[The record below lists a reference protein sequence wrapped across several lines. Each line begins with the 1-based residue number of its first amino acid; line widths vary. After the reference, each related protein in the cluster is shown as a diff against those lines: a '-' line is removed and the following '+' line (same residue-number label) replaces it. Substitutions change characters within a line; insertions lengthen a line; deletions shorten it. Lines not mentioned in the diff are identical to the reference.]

1 METELTL
8 KVPPAALERIRS
20 HPVLA
25 ERARGAPREHHL
37 TDTWYDTP
45 ERELWKHG
53 LTLRVR
59 SNKDE
64 QDSWIQIARSVS
76 APQGRGAWESALP
89 GGQPQPALLARQV
102 KSAALARLL
111 ADEDIA
117 ARLQPV
123 FLSSIRRTTW
133 DIVLPDGRQLA
144 CALDAGDLACGDRHA
159 QLSELELALA
169 RGDPAELFALALALH
184 QDIPLEL
191 AGASLAARGHAM
203 LADEP
208 APAVKA
214 ERIRLGSR
222 MSLEDAF
229 QRIGLSCLRQVE
241 ANLPGVLRKD
251 VESLHQ
257 MRVGLRRLR
266 ALLDM
271 FAHLAAPPAEMLD
284 SLDWLSGE
292 LGAAR
297 DWDVLAGST
306 LDHAADGTGCA
317 DGADLAALRSAA
329 QDKAN
334 GAHKQLLHTLHAPR
348 TTLLMLQL
356 GGWLRGRQWRE
367 GGALPKNS
375 ALAARATRGL
385 RPLLRKAE
393 QRLAR
398 RIAKLDPRDAPARHR
413 VRIAA
418 KKARYAAEFFH
429 DLLPAKRTKRYT
441 VRLAKL
447 QDRLGVLNDFAVADR
462 LLDGLAAGHGQ
473 APRQAAWARGYLA
486 AVGEAESRRLDKP
499 LRRVAKRR
507 IAA

>member
-25 ERARGAPREHHL
+25 ERARGAPREDHL

-45 ERELWKHG
+45 ERALWKHG
-53 LTLRVR
+53 LSLCVR
-59 SNKDE
+59 SSKDK
-64 QDSWIQIARSVS
+64 QDSWIQIARTPSS
-76 APQGRGAWESALP
+76 PHRRGAWESALP
-89 GGQPQPALLARQV
+89 SGQPQPALLARQV
-102 KSAALARLL
+102 KPAALARLL

-133 DIVLPDGRQLA
+133 DIALPDGRRLA

-159 QLSELELALA
+159 QLSELELELE

-191 AGASLAARGHAM
+191 AGASLAARGYAM
-203 LADEP
+203 LLEAP

-214 ERIRLGSR
+214 ERIRLGAH
-222 MSLEDAF
+222 MTLEDVF
-229 QRIGLSCLRQVE
+229 QCIGLSCLRQVE

-251 VESLHQ
+251 AESLHQ

-271 FAHLAAPPAEMLD
+271 FGKLAAPPGEIREG
-284 SLDWLSGE
+284 LDWLSGE

-306 LDHAADGTGCA
+306 LDHVGGIDP
-317 DGADLAALRSAA
+317 AALRTAV
-329 QDKAN
+329 QDRAN
-334 GAHKQLLHTLHAPR
+334 ALHKQLLHTLHAPR
-348 TTLLMLQL
+348 YTVLMLQIN
-356 GGWLRGRQWRE
+356 GWLRGRQWRAD
-367 GGALPKNS
+367 GALPDGS
-375 ALAARATRGL
+375 PLAERAKRGM

-393 QRLAR
+393 KRLAR
-398 RIAKLDPRDAPARHR
+398 RIKALDPQNGPARHR

-418 KKARYAAEFFH
+418 KKARYASEFFR
-429 DLLPAKRTKRYT
+429 DLLPGKRAKRYT
-441 VRLAKL
+441 ACLSAL
-447 QDRLGVLNDFAVADR
+447 QDRLGLLNDFAVADR
-462 LLDGLAAGHGQ
+462 LLDELASGHGQ
-473 APRQAAWARGYLA
+473 VPRQAAWVRGYLDA
-486 AVGEAESRRLDKP
+486 IGEAGSRELGKP
-499 LRRVAKRR
+499 LRRVAKRSITR
-507 IAA
+507 